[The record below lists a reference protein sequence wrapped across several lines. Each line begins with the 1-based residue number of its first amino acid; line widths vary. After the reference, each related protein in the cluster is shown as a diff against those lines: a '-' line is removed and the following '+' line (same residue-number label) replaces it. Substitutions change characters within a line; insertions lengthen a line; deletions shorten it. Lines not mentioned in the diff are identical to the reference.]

1 MTDFSRK
8 DGRIAESR
16 GYRDFVSSVIT
27 VPGTPAV
34 TEIPGDPIPFDQ
46 AFLEGLDAGEQTV
59 LETFVS
65 TDPSFSEIRKDINY
79 RKVPACCISERNNF
93 GPDAFYAGT
102 FPQNNTQFGHGGNPT
117 RVSSG
122 LRFLKP
128 DGGTEYILASNDL
141 QPTRDRLI
149 CVDVPWFCPTGVD
162 PYSVPLPMF
171 DYNGYGLAVTGSHY
185 IRLLDD
191 PTSFLR
197 TIQSQDAV
205 AAGALSEV
213 KMQRVTTPSYKE
225 GSLTDLPLTTGWN
238 FIPFVICMQTDN
250 PNQAGINFI
259 IENLHT
265 SLPLGYEMIVRE
277 LGTIA
282 EVVTIDTSGLLLEEG
297 LGVDTLVDSISSDL
311 TPNQFLTTHTIPQY
325 VDLGTTNIVSADN
338 RYHRIPKAVWQDNL
352 DTGLPIVCL
361 DPYDR
366 LSTGD
371 DILGPQSPNWGSG
384 AFFTQGTYS
393 TFKPGVVRFGSAQ
406 WNRNSEYAF
415 IKSFRALVLMNKL

>member
-1 MTDFSRK
+1 MTDYNRS
-8 DGRIAESR
+8 DGRHAQSR
-16 GYRDFVSSVIT
+16 GYRDFVSRTLTAPGLI
-27 VPGTPAV
+27 VPRIIQLPDA
-34 TEIPGDPIPFDQ
+34 EELPLLSAEDQ
-46 AFLEGLDAGEQTV
+46 AV
-59 LETFVS
+59 LRTFVL
-65 TDPSFSEIRKDINY
+65 TDPSFENDIKTTNY

-93 GPDAFYAGT
+93 GPDSLYPGT
-102 FPQNNTQFGHGGNPT
+102 FPQNNTQWGHGANPT

-122 LRFLKP
+122 LRFFKP
-128 DGGTEYILASNDL
+128 DGGTDYVVASNDL

-149 CVDVPWFCPTGVD
+149 AVDIPWFCPTGVD
-162 PYSVPLPMF
+162 PYSIPLPMF

-205 AAGALSEV
+205 SQGANSEV

-225 GSLTDLPLTTGWN
+225 GSLSDLPLTEGWN
-238 FIPFVICMQTDN
+238 LIPFIICMQTDS
-250 PNQAGINFI
+250 PNQAGINFT
-259 IENLHT
+259 IENVHT

-277 LGTIA
+277 LGTIP

-297 LGVDTLVDSISSDL
+297 LESDILIDSLSSDFL
-311 TPNQFLTTHTIPQY
+311 ADQFHTTHTIPRY
-325 VDLGTTNIVSADN
+325 VDPGTTNVVAADN
-338 RYHRIPKAVWQDNL
+338 RYHRIPKSVWQDNL
-352 DTGLPIVCL
+352 DTDLDVVCL

-366 LSTGD
+366 LSTGN

-393 TFKPGVVRFGSAQ
+393 TYKPGIVRFGTAQ